1 MEDFVVDPEI
11 VYVFD
16 KNETLIT
23 IFKKDDKD
31 TLINPRV
38 HKTQNAETTFSFS
51 ISQKNPKWEMIKNP
65 ENLYLVEDKMYST
78 NFEGC
83 FTETISED
91 NSDLVSV
98 IAYERQKLLS
108 RKYVRAWN
116 STTGFENIDTF
127 MVVILANGALGL
139 KNNGEEV
146 YSYHE
151 KGTSGYVL
159 DGLLYGTGW
168 TTGTC
173 DVEGTFD
180 LETDQID
187 IYENILKVQEIWGG
201 ILVFDSLN
209 KTVSHRDETK
219 YLPYSGYE
227 VKYQKNMQS
236 LEKIHNNKIITKLCP
251 LGEGGLNIK
260 NVNDGSEWLTN
271 FEYTDTVLEG
281 IENNADITDQ
291 EQLKRWGERKL
302 KDLCKPRKD
311 LTVEMVLLEKVPG
324 YELETIDL
332 NDIVD
337 VINFQYSKDIEQLR
351 VVDFEY
357 GIWDYS
363 DAVIE
368 LSDITLESTDIFKQ
382 NVQATNSI
390 NDGTLNSDR
399 VVVYHKN
406 GNSLTNV
413 ILQIDETIINT
424 KSELTQADDEIKASV
439 EQVTTNVDN
448 LNDEIVSQSESL
460 SELIV
465 SVGEISAGVEEI
477 RESTEQAIS
486 DLQLNAEE
494 LSYAVTKVG
503 GNNLIKNSAMMNG
516 TNFWT
521 HSIRSAYT
529 ESDTPPQNS
538 SEGDFWYCTSNYQ
551 NYIANQMYYYENGDW
566 RESIQTRKALEN
578 ALNFLENVSSSDNFV
593 DGTRAAEK
601 TISGRAILFNGKDD
615 FSVSHIFCVAD
626 GIPLNNNEEYVTL
639 SYYLKN
645 SSMMGQ
651 IYIGI
656 MFLQLEELPSFEI
669 PYSIYEPAMLYTPDD
684 SKDLTKIVQ
693 TIKIPKKTDFI
704 EVVAS
709 QTAPTDTSMAW
720 LDTTINLPK
729 EYNTE
734 TSSWE
739 IMQTT
744 MSLYE
749 HTTRHVW
756 AFRLIYGSYYET
768 SVDFDEMQIKT
779 MFPTFTFYPAF
790 NVYTGD
796 TEPTPQKGLYWNNQT
811 TDLVK
816 RAKYNN
822 TGFVEWETLPISSSV
837 LPSGSAIGLPQL
849 AYIVPLL
856 GYYEVADIKLE
867 YNSISTLWTQYPGEV
882 YGKRYK
888 MDENG
893 FSIESGQN
901 IMYVDEDEILATYKD
916 LMIFQINKDK
926 GYFKKV
932 EVTDGIK
939 VGDYYFEQQNVN
951 DVNMLLLY

>member
-1 MEDFVVDPEI
+1 MEDFIIDPEV

-83 FTETISED
+83 FTETINE
-91 NSDLVSV
+91 NNEDLVSV

-108 RKYVRAWN
+108 RKFVRAWN
-116 STTGFENIDTF
+116 STTGFDSIDTF
-127 MVVILANGALGL
+127 MVVILANGAIGL
-139 KNNGEEV
+139 KNNGKEV
-146 YSYHE
+146 YSYHQ

-209 KTVSHRDETK
+209 KVVHHRDETK
-219 YLPYSGYE
+219 FLPYSGYE
-227 VKYQKNMQS
+227 VKWQKNMQS

-271 FEYTDTVLEG
+271 FEYTDSILEG

-291 EQLKRWGERKL
+291 DQLKRWGERKL
-302 KDLCKPRKD
+302 QDLCKPRKE
-311 LTVEMVLLEKVPG
+311 LTVQMVLLQKVPG
-324 YELETIDL
+324 YELETLEL

-357 GIWDYS
+357 GLWDYS

-368 LSDITLESTDIFKQ
+368 LSDITLESTDIFKK

-406 GNSLTNV
+406 GDSLTNV
-413 ILQIDETIINT
+413 ILQIDETIVNT
-424 KSELTQADDEIKASV
+424 KSELIQSDDEIKASV
-439 EQVTTNVDN
+439 EEVITNVDN
-448 LNDEIVSQSESL
+448 LNNEIVSQSETV

-465 SVGEISAGVEEI
+465 TVGEISAGVEEI

-486 DLQLNAEE
+486 NLELSAEE
-494 LSYAVTKVG
+494 LNYVVSKVG
-503 GNNLIKNSAMMNG
+503 GNNLIKNSAMING
-516 TNFWT
+516 TNFWVP
-521 HSIRSAYT
+521 SIRSAYT
-529 ESDTPPQNS
+529 EADTPPENPA
-538 SEGDFWYCTSNYQ
+538 EGDYWYCTSNYKS
-551 NYIANQMYYYENGDW
+551 YVKDQMYLYENGVW
-566 RESIQTRKALEN
+566 RESVATKKI
-578 ALNFLENVSSSDNFV
+578 LNNLFNLLENVSSNDEFQ
-593 DGTRAAEK
+593 DGTRASEK
-601 TISGRAILFNGKDD
+601 TMSGRAILFNGKDD
-615 FSVSHIFCVAD
+615 FSVSHIFCVGT
-626 GIPLNNNEEYVTL
+626 GIPLNTTEEYVTF
-639 SYYLKN
+639 SYSLKN
-645 SSMMGQ
+645 TSKMGQ
-651 IYIGI
+651 IYIGA
-656 MFLQLEELPSFEI
+656 MMLHVEEMPAVELP
-669 PYSIYEPAMLYTPDD
+669 YAVYEPAMLYTPDD
-684 SKDLTKIVQ
+684 LTDLTRVVQ
-693 TIKIPKKTDFI
+693 TIRIPKKTEFI
-704 EVVAS
+704 EVTAS
-709 QTAPTDTSMAW
+709 TTAPTDTTVTW
-720 LDTTINLPK
+720 LDTTIYLPK
-729 EYNTE
+729 QYNSE
-734 TSSWE
+734 TSTWD

-749 HTTRHVW
+749 HTTRRIW
-756 AFRLIYGSYYET
+756 TFRLIYGFYYET
-768 SVDFDEMQIKT
+768 PVNFDEMQIKAI
-779 MFPTFTFYPAF
+779 FPTFTFYPAF

-816 RAKYNN
+816 RAKYND

-837 LPSGSAIGLPQL
+837 LPTGAIIGLPQL
-849 AYIVPLL
+849 SYIVPLM

-867 YNSISTLWTQYPGEV
+867 YNTIATSWTQYPGEV

-901 IMYVDEDEILATYKD
+901 VMYVDEDEILATYKD
-916 LMIFQINKDK
+916 VNIFQINKDK

-932 EVTDGIK
+932 EVANGISI
-939 VGDYYFEQQNVN
+939 GNYFFEQQLVN
-951 DVNMLLLY
+951 GKNMLLLY

>member
-1 MEDFVVDPEI
+1 MEDFIVDPEI

-31 TLINPRV
+31 TLINPRI

-65 ENLYLVEDKMYST
+65 ENLYLVNDKMYST

-139 KNNGEEV
+139 KNDGNEV

-180 LETDQID
+180 LETDQVD

-209 KTVSHRDETK
+209 KVVHHRDETK

-281 IENNADITDQ
+281 IENNSDITDQ

-302 KDLCKPRKD
+302 QELCKPRKE
-311 LTVEMVLLEKVPG
+311 LTVEMVLLQKVPG
-324 YELETIDL
+324 YELETLDL

-337 VINFQYSKDIEQLR
+337 VINFQYTKDIEQLR

-357 GIWDYS
+357 GLWDYS

-368 LSDITLESTDIFKQ
+368 LSDITLESTDIFKK

-390 NDGTLNSDR
+390 NDGTLNSDKII
-399 VVVYHKN
+399 VYYKN
-406 GNSLTNV
+406 GESLSNV
-413 ILQIDETIINT
+413 ILQIDETIVNT
-424 KSELTQADDEIKASV
+424 KSELTKADDEIKASV

-448 LNDEIVSQSESL
+448 LNNEIVSQSEII
-460 SELIV
+460 SELTV
-465 SVGEISAGVEEI
+465 SVGEINSSVEEV
-477 RESTEQAIS
+477 RENTEQAINDMKQTS
-486 DLQLNAEE
+486 EE
-494 LSYAVTKVG
+494 LTVAISKVG

-516 TNFWT
+516 TNFWL
-521 HSIRSAYT
+521 SAIRSSYT
-529 ESDTPPQNS
+529 ESDTPPENPT
-538 SEGDFWYCTSNYQ
+538 EGDFWYCTSNYQ
-551 NYIANQMYYYENGDW
+551 GYVENQMYYYENGVW
-566 RESIQTRKALEN
+566 RESVQTRKGLQN
-578 ALNFLENVSSSDNFV
+578 AINFLSNVSSNENFV

-601 TISGRAILFNGKDD
+601 TMSGRAILFDGKND
-615 FSVSHIFCVAD
+615 FSVTHIFCVAD
-626 GIPLNNNEEYVTL
+626 GIPLNNTEDYVTF
-639 SYYLKN
+639 SYSLKN
-645 SSMMGQ
+645 SMTMGQ

-656 MFLQLEELPSFEI
+656 MFLHLEEMPVFEI
-669 PYSIYEPAMLYTPDD
+669 PYSIYEPAMIYTPDD
-684 SKDLTKIVQ
+684 STDLTKIVQ
-693 TIKIPKKTDFI
+693 TVKIPKKTDFI

-709 QTAPTDTSMAW
+709 QTAPEDTSMPW
-720 LDTTINLPK
+720 LDTTIYLPK
-729 EYNTE
+729 QYNTE

-749 HTTRHVW
+749 HTTRNIW
-756 AFRLIYGSYYET
+756 TFRLIYGFYYET
-768 SVDFDEMQIKT
+768 TVNFDDMQIKT

-796 TEPTPQKGLYWNNQT
+796 TEPTPVKGLYWNNQT

-816 RAKYNN
+816 RAKYND
-822 TGFVEWETLPISSSV
+822 TEFVEWETLPIPSSL
-837 LPSGSAIGLPQL
+837 LPTGALIGLPQL
-849 AYIVPLL
+849 PYIVPLQ
-856 GYYEVADIKLE
+856 GFYEVADIKLE
-867 YNSISTLWTQYPGEV
+867 YNRVATNWTQYPGET
-882 YGKRYK
+882 YGKRFK

-901 IMYVDEDEILATYKD
+901 IMYIDEDEILATYKE
-916 LMIFQINKDK
+916 MMVFQIDKDK
-926 GYFKKV
+926 GHFKRS
-932 EVTDGIK
+932 ENEEGTTIGE
-939 VGDYYFEQQNVN
+939 YYFEQQTINN
-951 DVNMLLLY
+951 INMLLLY

>member
-1 MEDFVVDPEI
+1 MESFVVDPEV

-23 IFKKDDKD
+23 IFKKDDED

-108 RKYVRAWN
+108 RKFVRAWN

-127 MVVILANGALGL
+127 MVVILANGDLGL
-139 KNNGEEV
+139 KNNGNEV

-209 KTVSHRDETK
+209 KVVHHRDETK

-271 FEYTDTVLEG
+271 FEYTDSVLEG

-302 KDLCKPRKD
+302 KDLCKPRKE
-311 LTVEMVLLEKVPG
+311 LTVQMVLLQKVPG
-324 YELETIDL
+324 YELETLDL

-337 VINFQYSKDIEQLR
+337 VINFQYSTETEQLR

-357 GIWDYS
+357 GLWDYS

-368 LSDITLESTDIFKQ
+368 LSDITLESTDIFKK
-382 NVQATNSI
+382 NVSATNTI
-390 NDGTLNSDR
+390 NNGTLNSNR
-399 VVVYHKN
+399 VVVYYKN
-406 GNSLTNV
+406 GESLTNV
-413 ILQIDETIINT
+413 ILQIDETIVNT
-424 KSELTQADDEIKASV
+424 KSELIQADDAIKASV
-439 EQVTTNVDN
+439 AQVITNVDN
-448 LNDEIVSQSESL
+448 LNDEIVSQSELISSL
-460 SELIV
+460 TV
-465 SVGEISAGVEEI
+465 SVGEITSDVEEV
-477 RESTEQAIS
+477 RESTEQA
-486 DLQLNAEE
+486 LNNIQQTSEE
-494 LSYAVTKVG
+494 LSIAISKVG
-503 GNNLIKNSAMMNG
+503 GNNLIKNSAMING
-516 TNFWT
+516 TNFWL
-521 HSIRSAYT
+521 SAIRSAYT
-529 ESDTPPQNS
+529 ESDTPPENPT
-538 SEGDFWYCTSNYQ
+538 EGDFWYCTSNYQ
-551 NYIANQMYYYENGDW
+551 GYVENQMYYYEDGTW
-566 RESIQTRKALEN
+566 RESVQNRKALQN
-578 ALNFLENVSSSDNFV
+578 AVNFLSNVSSSENFV

-601 TISGRAILFNGKDD
+601 TMSGRAIMFNGKDD
-615 FSVSHIFCVAD
+615 FSVTHIFCVAD
-626 GIPLNNNEEYVTL
+626 GIPLNNEEEYVTF
-639 SYYLKN
+639 SYSLKN
-645 SSMMGQ
+645 NCTMGQ

-656 MFLQLEELPSFEI
+656 MFLHLEELPAFEI
-669 PYSIYEPAMLYTPDD
+669 PYSIYEPAMIYTPDD
-684 SKDLTKIVQ
+684 ATDLTKIVQ
-693 TIKIPKKTDFI
+693 TIKVPKKTDFI

-709 QTAPTDTSMAW
+709 QTAPEDTSMPW
-720 LDTTINLPK
+720 LDTTIYLPK
-729 EYNTE
+729 QYNTE

-749 HTTRHVW
+749 HTTRNVW
-756 AFRLIYGSYYET
+756 TFRLIYGFYYET
-768 SVDFDEMQIKT
+768 TVNFDDMQIKT

-796 TEPTPQKGLYWNNQT
+796 TEPTPVKGLYWNNQT

-816 RAKYNN
+816 RAKYND
-822 TGFVEWETLPISSSV
+822 TEFVEWETLPIPSSL
-837 LPSGSAIGLPQL
+837 LPTGALIGLPQL
-849 AYIVPLL
+849 PYIVPLQ
-856 GYYEVADIKLE
+856 GFYEVADIKLE
-867 YNSISTLWTQYPGEV
+867 YNRVATNWTQYPGET
-882 YGKRYK
+882 YGKRFK

-901 IMYVDEDEILATYKD
+901 IMYIDEDEILATYKE
-916 LMIFQINKDK
+916 MMVFQINKDK
-926 GYFKKV
+926 GHFKKA
-932 EVTDGIK
+932 EIEDGITI
-939 VGDYYFEQQNVN
+939 GDYSFEHQTINN
-951 DVNMLLLY
+951 INMLLLY